1 MSELIQLTEEIE
13 SLAEIAHNTFIRARL
28 DEAIDNNRDI
38 WRELRQ
44 LGLLPTPR
52 SDLHGFSPDD
62 LNTYFAGVSTSF
74 TENIEETSELIDSAS
89 SSGFSFT
96 EVTLNDVI
104 LAVAHF
110 SSQATGSDGIPQKI
124 IAKALPSLGPHLVKL
139 FNASLIGGS
148 FPSAWKKSLL
158 VAIER
163 PLLHTYHQ
171 TFALLLFYASFQKF
185 LKS

>member
-1 MSELIQLTEEIE
+1 M
-13 SLAEIAHNTFIRARL
+13 
-28 DEAIDNNRDI
+28 
-38 WRELRQ
+38 RQ

-62 LNTYFAGVSTSF
+62 LNTYFAGVSTSS
-74 TENIEETSELIDSAS
+74 TENVDEALEVIYSAS
-89 SSGFSFT
+89 NSGFSFT

-124 IAKALPSLGPHLVKL
+124 IAKSLPTLGPHLVKL
-139 FNASLIGGS
+139 FNASIIGGS

-158 VAIER
+158 AAIKKTSTSSAQSDFR
-163 PLLHTYHQ
+163 PV
-171 TFALLLFYASFQKF
+171 ALLYF
-185 LKS
+185 LSKVLKKLAHD